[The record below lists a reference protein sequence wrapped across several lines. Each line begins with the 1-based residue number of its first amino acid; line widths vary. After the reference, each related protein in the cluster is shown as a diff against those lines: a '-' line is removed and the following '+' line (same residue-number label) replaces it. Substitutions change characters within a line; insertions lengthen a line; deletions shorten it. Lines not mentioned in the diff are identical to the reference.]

1 MTDSITDPSGK
12 TKFRQI
18 NEAFDWVFDAPK
30 KDQVER
36 LKTVAAKNQTVVPFK
51 GRSGPSLVRGGWKG
65 GICS

>member
-36 LKTVAAKNQTVVPFK
+36 LKTVAAKIRQ
-51 GRSGPSLVRGGWKG
+51 
-65 GICS
+65 